1 MTTDRLYD
9 KIKGVLKMVK
19 YIIKRVILAALTIFV
34 VATITFFLMN
44 MVPGGPFVAEKSISA
59 QAQAALK
66 EKFGLDK
73 PLIVQYKNYMFSVLH
88 GDFGLSLKQR
98 GRTVA
103 DIISSK
109 FPVSAKLGGISILV
123 SLIIGVPLG
132 SVAASKRGKWID
144 NMIIVIA
151 TCGIA
156 FPSFVICTVGM
167 YLFGVYLGW
176 LPTMGLTA
184 PINYILPVFA
194 LSFYPTA
201 YITRLMRSSMLD
213 VIGQDYMRTARA
225 KGLSQINCLF
235 RQALRNAILPVI
247 TYMGPLLAYTLTG
260 SFIVE
265 KIFVIPGLGGQFVS
279 SILNRDYTVIMGT
292 TIFLAALI
300 IAMNALVDIVYTLV
314 DPRIQLK

>member
-1 MTTDRLYD
+1 M
-9 KIKGVLKMVK
+9 IKYV
-19 YIIKRVILAALTIFV
+19 IKRIILAVMTIFM

-59 QAQAALK
+59 QAQAALN

-73 PLIVQYKNYMFSVLH
+73 PLIVQYKNYMLSAAQ

-98 GRTVA
+98 GRTVS
-103 DIISSK
+103 DIIISK
-109 FPVSAKLGGISILV
+109 FPVSAKLGGIAVLAALSIG
-123 SLIIGVPLG
+123 IPLG
-132 SVAASKRGKWID
+132 SIAALNRGKWLD
-144 NMIIVIA
+144 DVIIVIA

-167 YLFGVYLGW
+167 YVFGVYLGV
-176 LPTMGLTA
+176 LPTMGLTTPA
-184 PINYILPVFA
+184 HYVLPVFA

-225 KGLSQINCLF
+225 KGLSQMKSLF
-235 RQALRNAILPVI
+235 KHALRNAILPVI
-247 TYMGPLLAYTLTG
+247 TYVGPMLAFTLTG

-279 SILNRDYTVIMGT
+279 SIVNRDYTVIMGT
-292 TIFLAALI
+292 TIFLATLVITINALI
-300 IAMNALVDIVYTLV
+300 DILYKFI

>member
-1 MTTDRLYD
+1 M
-9 KIKGVLKMVK
+9 IKYV
-19 YIIKRVILAALTIFV
+19 IKRIILAVMTIFV

-59 QAQAALK
+59 QAQAALH

-73 PLIVQYKNYMFSVLH
+73 PLIVQYKNYMLSAAQ

-98 GRTVA
+98 GRTVSE
-103 DIISSK
+103 IIVSK
-109 FPVSAKLGGISILV
+109 FPVSAKLGGIAVLLALSIG
-123 SLIIGVPLG
+123 IPLG
-132 SVAASKRGKWID
+132 SIAALNRGKWLD
-144 NMIIVIA
+144 DLIIVIA

-167 YLFGVYLGW
+167 YVFGVYLGV
-176 LPTMGLTA
+176 LPTMGLTTPA
-184 PINYILPVFA
+184 HYTLPVFA

-225 KGLSQINCLF
+225 KGLSQMKSLF
-235 RQALRNAILPVI
+235 KHALRNAILPVI
-247 TYMGPLLAYTLTG
+247 TYVGPMLAFTLTG

-279 SILNRDYTVIMGT
+279 SIVNRDYTVIMGT
-292 TIFLAALI
+292 TIFLATLVITINALI
-300 IAMNALVDIVYTLV
+300 DILYKFI

>member
-1 MTTDRLYD
+1 MA
-9 KIKGVLKMVK
+9 K
-19 YIIKRVILAALTIFV
+19 YILKRLLLAVITIYL

-44 MVPGGPFVAEKSISA
+44 LVPGGPFIAEKSISL

-73 PLIVQYKNYMFSVLH
+73 PLIVQYKNYMLSILH

-103 DIISSK
+103 EIIASR
-109 FPVSAKLGGISILV
+109 FPVSARLGGISVLTALLV
-123 SLIIGVPLG
+123 GIPLG
-132 SVAASKRGKWID
+132 SVAARRRGSWID
-144 NMIIVIA
+144 STIMVIA
-151 TCGIA
+151 TCGMA
-156 FPSFVICTVGM
+156 FPSFILCGVGM
-167 YLFGVYLGW
+167 YLFGVWLGW
-176 LPTMGLTA
+176 LPTIGLDA
-184 PINYILPVFA
+184 PVNYILPVFA

-213 VIGQDYMRTARA
+213 VVGQDYMRTARA
-225 KGLSQINCLF
+225 KGLSQMNCLF
-235 RQALRNAILPVI
+235 RQALRNAILPII
-247 TYMGPLLAYTLTG
+247 TYMGPMLAYTLTG

-265 KIFVIPGLGGQFVS
+265 KIFVIPGLGGQFVG

-300 IAMNALVDIVYTLV
+300 IVLNTLVDIAYTLV
-314 DPRIQLK
+314 DPRIKLR